1 MKNYVIGIDFGT
13 LSGRAILVDASN
25 GKELATAVMEYPHGV
40 MDTVLRSS
48 GEKLPQNFALQ
59 DPNDYILVLKTIVNQ
74 VVTIS
79 GVDKNDVS
87 ALGLDFTSCTVLPI
101 KKDGTPLCNI
111 EKYKNEKH
119 AYVKLWKHHAGQPY
133 ADIINKV
140 AKERNEKFLDNYGGV
155 ISCECVL
162 PKVYEILDNA
172 PQVYNDADY
181 IVEAGDFINY
191 ILTGNLRYSY
201 VFAAYKGFYLD
212 GVGFP
217 KDDFFTQCD
226 ARLGG
231 VKDKFCKDIVKLGE
245 PVGTLSS
252 KMAKELNLTEK
263 VIVSSGIIDAH
274 AAGSALGLKQDGD
287 TFGVI
292 GTSAC
297 FMSISEKQA
306 VVKGTCGYAKDGIV
320 PNFYGYEA
328 GLCCMGDH
336 FSYLANNVT
345 APDYVKE
352 ADARG
357 ISMLNLL
364 MEKAEKLCPGQ
375 SGLLALNWWNGNRS
389 ILVDSSLSGLFVGM
403 NLNTRPE
410 DYMRALME
418 ATAFGTRNILENYFN
433 YGINVNKFIAT
444 GGISKKNACLM
455 QIFADVLK
463 TDIYVAKTKEAGALG
478 SAINAS
484 VSAKIYPCFKDAQEK
499 MSTDFDAVYSPI
511 AENSKIYDSLY
522 VEYKKLHDYFGKGE
536 NDVMKKLI
544 EIKNKS
550 I

>member
-1 MKNYVIGIDFGT
+1 
-13 LSGRAILVDASN
+13 
-25 GKELATAVMEYPHGV
+25 
-40 MDTVLRSS
+40 
-48 GEKLPQNFALQ
+48 
-59 DPNDYILVLKTIVNQ
+59 
-74 VVTIS
+74 
-79 GVDKNDVS
+79 
-87 ALGLDFTSCTVLPI
+87 
-101 KKDGTPLCNI
+101 
-111 EKYKNEKH
+111 
-119 AYVKLWKHHAGQPY
+119 
-133 ADIINKV
+133 
-140 AKERNEKFLDNYGGV
+140 
-155 ISCECVL
+155 
-162 PKVYEILDNA
+162 
-172 PQVYNDADY
+172 
-181 IVEAGDFINY
+181 
-191 ILTGNLRYSY
+191 
-201 VFAAYKGFYLD
+201 
-212 GVGFP
+212 
-217 KDDFFTQCD
+217 
-226 ARLGG
+226 
-231 VKDKFCKDIVKLGE
+231 
-245 PVGTLSS
+245 
-252 KMAKELNLTEK
+252 MAKELNLTEK

-336 FSYLANNVT
+336 FSYVANNVT

-444 GGISKKNACLM
+444 G
-455 QIFADVLK
+455 
-463 TDIYVAKTKEAGALG
+463 
-478 SAINAS
+478 
-484 VSAKIYPCFKDAQEK
+484 
-499 MSTDFDAVYSPI
+499 
-511 AENSKIYDSLY
+511 
-522 VEYKKLHDYFGKGE
+522 
-536 NDVMKKLI
+536 
-544 EIKNKS
+544 
-550 I
+550 